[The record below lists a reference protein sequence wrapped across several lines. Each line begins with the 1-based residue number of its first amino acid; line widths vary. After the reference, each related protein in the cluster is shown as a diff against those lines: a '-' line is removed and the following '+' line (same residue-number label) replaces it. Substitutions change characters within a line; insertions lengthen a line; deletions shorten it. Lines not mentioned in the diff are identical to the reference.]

1 MTMRSRIKISLV
13 TLLAAIGAMTFA
25 PKARG
30 QELPELLLGTQTNSV
45 SRFPLYVAMKKGLFR
60 GTASSSS
67 LSSYRDEVLPLLQ
80 DFIELENAEMTRRA
94 YEAIKDIW
102 PENGLSSD
110 EGLKNVMAA
119 EDVPRP
125 AQNNSQ
131 HSF

>member
-1 MTMRSRIKISLV
+1 
-13 TLLAAIGAMTFA
+13 
-25 PKARG
+25 
-30 QELPELLLGTQTNSV
+30 
-45 SRFPLYVAMKKGLFR
+45 
-60 GTASSSS
+60 
-67 LSSYRDEVLPLLQ
+67 VLPLLQ
-80 DFIELENAEMTRRA
+80 DFIKLENAEMTRRT

>member
-1 MTMRSRIKISLV
+1 
-13 TLLAAIGAMTFA
+13 
-25 PKARG
+25 
-30 QELPELLLGTQTNSV
+30 
-45 SRFPLYVAMKKGLFR
+45 
-60 GTASSSS
+60 
-67 LSSYRDEVLPLLQ
+67 VLPLLQ
-80 DFIELENAEMTRRA
+80 DFIKLENAEMTRRA

-110 EGLKNVMAA
+110 EGLKKVMAA

>member
-45 SRFPLYVAMKKGLFR
+45 SWFPLYVAMKKGLFR
-60 GTASSSS
+60 GTVSSSS

-80 DFIELENAEMTRRA
+80 DFIKLENAEMTRRA

-119 EDVPRP
+119 EDVPRL

>member
-1 MTMRSRIKISLV
+1 
-13 TLLAAIGAMTFA
+13 
-25 PKARG
+25 
-30 QELPELLLGTQTNSV
+30 
-45 SRFPLYVAMKKGLFR
+45 
-60 GTASSSS
+60 
-67 LSSYRDEVLPLLQ
+67 
-80 DFIELENAEMTRRA
+80 MTRRA

-102 PENGLSSD
+102 LENGLSSD